1 MVAIN
6 RMQRIAEQLRH
17 ELGKILLREVN
28 DRRLKYTSIT
38 DIKVAKDMSHA
49 TVFFIIA
56 QQTHQAMEIEQ
67 TLNKAAHF
75 MRKCLAAEIN
85 LPVTPKL
92 RFIYDNSLESGRR
105 LVALIDQAIVADKQR
120 VQQEEE

>member
-1 MVAIN
+1 MVATN

-28 DRRLKYTSIT
+28 DPRLKYTSIT

-49 TVFFIIA
+49 NVFFIIA
-56 QQTHQAMEIEQ
+56 QQSHQVVEIEQ
-67 TLNKAAHF
+67 MLNKAAHF
-75 MRKCLAAEIN
+75 MRKRLAAEIN

-105 LVALIDQAIVADKQR
+105 LTALIDKAIVADKQR
-120 VQQEEE
+120 LQKEG